1 MVAAPGEL
9 TDRERAI
16 LGLLAEGHTVKSAI
30 AHTGDSEAAANELLR
45 SARRKL
51 GVGSSREAARIYAA
65 QKNRD
70 EISVMDG
77 AAPRRSGPWPFITG
91 GIIVALTVL
100 IILMASGALS
110 TGGKPAASG
119 STAPQV
125 VSSSPADGGVVEP
138 GPFTLSVTFDR
149 EMQRDSFSFASGPEN
164 APPQCDGKVRAADNG
179 RTFSMECVAA
189 PGQKYVIWANHGSF
203 MNFRSAET
211 GMPAMP
217 YRITFSSTR

>member
-1 MVAAPGEL
+1 MVAALGEL

-51 GVGSSREAARIYAA
+51 GVASSREAARIYAA

-77 AAPRRSGPWPFITG
+77 AAPRRSGPWPFIIG
-91 GIIVALTVL
+91 GIIVALSLL
-100 IILMASGALS
+100 IILMASGILS
-110 TGGKPAASG
+110 TGDKAPA
-119 STAPQV
+119 APQV
-125 VSSSPADGGVVEP
+125 VSSSPANGSEIEP
-138 GPFTLSVTFDR
+138 GPFVLSVTFDR
-149 EMQRDSFSFASGPEN
+149 EMRRHSYSFATGPEN
-164 APPQCDGKVRAADNG
+164 APPQCDGSVRVSDDG
-179 RTFSMECVAA
+179 RTFSMDCVAS
-189 PGQKYVIWANHGSF
+189 PGEQHVIWANHGQF
-203 MNFRSAET
+203 MAFRSAET

-217 YRITFSSTR
+217 YRIVFSSRP